1 LLISIFSPKGGVGK
15 TTLTLALAEC
25 ISKEKKTC
33 AVEFDFS
40 PGDFPATL
48 DVDKNKNILRAINF
62 GIKETIQ
69 RPYKQNF
76 YVIAGGYP
84 DTHEKIDSVKLN
96 KLIDELVAEYEVVI
110 FDIQPGLIKS
120 SVDILKRSDKIL
132 IIMEDNV
139 PVSVR
144 TARIL
149 NWGMQNN
156 VIDIN
161 KVNIVVNMAKGNL
174 KNIPNDV
181 LKYVVPYLGNKITF
195 QSNTLQKQM
204 LGLIDVIL
212 GRDKKGLFKKS
223 QKTVDAE
230 DIERFVQEKIQ
241 EIDDTNDTLGELNI
255 SIDSISNDENNIDL
269 KDKEK
274 EACNLVYI
282 KTDIE
287 VLNDVLKKEIL
298 NNENIGG
305 VTDNF
310 DECSV
315 AIVSANSKE
324 EIDSFVE
331 SNKNIVL
338 VLSSN
343 RDDLKEYAFK
353 KGIKYVYAGECS
365 IPDIVYV
372 AENMIGKA
380 TIENLPD
387 NVFNNENEAK
397 PEMPEIQLKEE
408 STSPEIKTIKQQPD
422 AMTLEEITILVGNY
436 VEKRIDEEKSKMTAE
451 INNLRQENE
460 QLKENLK
467 LKNEEIEA
475 LKSDLDRKK
484 KAVEQFKELLS
495 SF

>member
-15 TTLTLALAEC
+15 TTLTLSLAEC
-25 ISKEKKTC
+25 MSKEKKTC
-33 AVEFDFS
+33 AIEFDFS

-48 DVDKNKNILRAINF
+48 DVDKNKNILKAINF

-76 YVIAGGYP
+76 DVIAGGYP
-84 DTHEKIDSVKLN
+84 DTHEKIDSDKLN
-96 KLIDELVAEYEVVI
+96 KLIDELVNEYEVAI
-110 FDIQPGLIKS
+110 FDIQPGLIKN

-132 IIMEDNV
+132 IIMEDNI

-156 VIDIN
+156 TIDIN
-161 KVNIVVNMAKGNL
+161 KVNIIVNMTKGNL

-181 LKYVVPYLGNKITF
+181 VKYVVPYLGNKITF
-195 QSNTLQKQM
+195 QSNTLLKQM
-204 LGLIDVIL
+204 SGLVDIIL
-212 GRDKKGLFKKS
+212 ERDKKGLFKKS
-223 QKTVDAE
+223 QKSVDVK

-241 EIDDTNDTLGELNI
+241 EILEDDTSEELNI
-255 SIDSISNDENNIDL
+255 TIDNNENVAVIQSE
-269 KDKEK
+269 EK

-282 KTDIE
+282 NTNIE
-287 VLNDVLKKEIL
+287 SLNNVLKNEMS

-305 VTDNF
+305 ITDDF
-310 DECSV
+310 DKCSV
-315 AIVSANSKE
+315 AIVSASSKE
-324 EIDSFVE
+324 EIDKLVD
-331 SNKNIVL
+331 SNKNL
-338 VLSSN
+338 VLFLSPN
-343 RDDLKEYAFK
+343 RNDLKEYALK

-365 IPDIVYV
+365 ISDIVY
-372 AENMIGKA
+372 ATENMIGKSQE
-380 TIENLPD
+380 ENYNIAP
-387 NVFNNENEAK
+387 NN
-397 PEMPEIQLKEE
+397 IQN
-408 STSPEIKTIKQQPD
+408 SADEIKSENKPDTRLEINPEIKQQPD
-422 AMTLEEITILVGNY
+422 AMTLEEITVLVGNY
-436 VEKRIDEEKSKMTAE
+436 VEKRINEEKSKMTAE

-460 QLKENLK
+460 QLKESLE
-467 LKNEEIEA
+467 LKNKEIEA